1 MPGPMSGV
9 PDRAGGGSQ
18 AGEGSRQA
26 SQASQASQARQSAA
40 VPLLLVALFGVAY
53 AVLARV
59 ALRSFP
65 FSGDEYSCFFQAE
78 LFARGLLHA
87 PAPPHAELLRV
98 DHVVMDDWVRTKY
111 PPGTSALLA
120 LGVRAGLPW
129 LVTPLE
135 GVVALVAVWR
145 TTLAHLGSRAALL
158 ALVVLGLSPLFSF
171 QAASFFAHTPT
182 TMWLALAF
190 ATTSLWMRTGSSV
203 WPVLGGAAVGC
214 AFLTRPGDA
223 VCFAAALLVLRSPR
237 VVWLTALGAAPF
249 VVALLVYQALQFGS
263 PFADGYH
270 AYEST
275 FRAIYGSKLTGHPL
289 SLLYLVSP
297 AEQANHLD
305 VIRALAME
313 WTVPGTVLVAV
324 IGACAIGREHPA
336 KRMRDFAVAVAMIPL
351 ALLFVSIADTDDG
364 ARPRYLS
371 TTLISLAF
379 LSGPGW
385 DAASAALRSLIG
397 PRLTRVTAVAAL
409 VGAPVQM
416 GSFLGHRLPDV
427 WSREGLFEEVRAA
440 HIEQGVV
447 VIRAEWPTRSARNG
461 PFFDRPVLY
470 LSAPADMTVE
480 QVAALYPGRPVYEA
494 FEGRRWKVLRRI

>member
-1 MPGPMSGV
+1 MSGGS
-9 PDRAGGGSQ
+9 DRAGQGRDGR
-18 AGEGSRQA
+18 EG
-26 SQASQASQARQSAA
+26 RQSAA
-40 VPLLLVALFGVAY
+40 LPVLLVALFGIAY

-65 FSGDEYSCFFQAE
+65 FSGDEYSCFLQAE

-87 PAPPHAELLRV
+87 PAPPHPELLRV
-98 DHVVMDDWVRTKY
+98 DHVVIDAWVRTKY

-158 ALVVLGLSPLFSF
+158 ALVVLGLSPLFAF
-171 QAASFFAHTPT
+171 QAASFFGHTAT

-190 ATTSLWMRTGSSV
+190 AATSLWLRTGSPA
-203 WPVLGGAAVGC
+203 WPLLGGAAVGC
-214 AFLTRPGDA
+214 ALLTRPGDA
-223 VCFAAALLVLRSPR
+223 ACFAAALLVLRSRR
-237 VVWLTALGAAPF
+237 VLWLTALGVAPF
-249 VVALLVYQALQFGS
+249 VVALLAYQALQFGS

-270 AYEST
+270 AYELT
-275 FRAIYGSKLTGHPL
+275 FRAIYGDVTGHPL

-297 AEQANHLD
+297 SEQANHLD

-313 WTVPGTVLVAV
+313 WTVPGTVLMAV
-324 IGACAIGREHPA
+324 IGACAIGKDHPA
-336 KRMRDFAVAVAMIPL
+336 RPMRDLAVAIALAPL
-351 ALLFVSIADTDDG
+351 ALLFVSIAATDDG
-364 ARPRYLS
+364 ARSRYLS
-371 TTLISLAF
+371 TTLLSLAF

-385 DAASAALRSLIG
+385 VAASAALRSLIG
-397 PRLTRVTAVAAL
+397 PRLTRATAVAAL

-427 WSREGLFEEVRAA
+427 WSRDGLFEEVRAA

-447 VIRAEWPTRSARNG
+447 VIRAEWPTRYARNG

-480 QVAALYPGRPVYEA
+480 QVAALYPGRPIYEA
-494 FEGRRWKVLRRI
+494 IEGRRWKVLRRI